1 MYTRK
6 TVSGATID
14 DGLRSTN
21 QLVCT
26 HVIREPR
33 SEERR
38 RDRSGCRG
46 TKSRPVQDEENDLH
60 VMANVLADKLAVLES
75 RRQDYFGR

>member
-1 MYTRK
+1 M
-6 TVSGATID
+6 SGVTID
-14 DGLRSTN
+14 DGLGSTN

-60 VMANVLADKLAVLES
+60 IMANVLADKLAVLEC
-75 RRQDYFGR
+75 RRQDYFER